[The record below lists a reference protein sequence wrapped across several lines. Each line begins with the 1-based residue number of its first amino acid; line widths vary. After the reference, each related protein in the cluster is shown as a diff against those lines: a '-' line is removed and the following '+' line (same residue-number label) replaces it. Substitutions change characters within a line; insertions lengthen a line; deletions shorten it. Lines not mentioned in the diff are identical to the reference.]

1 MPHFLIIY
9 YQFQLKSRV
18 SLNPSIFIME
28 LTVDALYYQLL
39 AAGAIV
45 IFFVLY
51 SYLPIFWYFGVL
63 NIFTAAMYGLD
74 KISAQFGW
82 WRVSEE
88 SLLLLG
94 VLGGWPFAIIAQ
106 QVFSHKLKKQPFQT
120 WFICTIAINI
130 LLMTIFDRLRA

>member
-88 SLLLLG
+88 FQREQNVRLPKLI
-94 VLGGWPFAIIAQ
+94 AIIFTDWNTTHTIIQ
-106 QVFSHKLKKQPFQT
+106 KYTL
-120 WFICTIAINI
+120 WFHLISVTRTINQ
-130 LLMTIFDRLRA
+130 LFFDIIT